1 MWYYQCFLFRVKP
14 DYEWWLERHST
25 VLSIKY
31 FWLGVLPTDENM
43 TIPLTDCL
51 NHMSYRSF
59 AVKMIVA
66 RRDGESPATRFS
78 TFFMAP
84 ALQHPHGYY
93 LRASFYF
100 VSCSFSSSCFPLFYI
115 LLWSFPC
122 RFYHVRKFVASTCQ
136 CIFCDKNNIF
146 F

>member
-1 MWYYQCFLFRVKP
+1 MWYYQPCFLFRVKP

-51 NHMSYRSF
+51 NRMSYRPF

-66 RRDGESPATRFS
+66 RRDGDAESPATRFS

-93 LRASFYF
+93 LRAFFYF
-100 VSCSFSSSCFPLFYI
+100 VPCSSSSSCFPLFLYS
-115 LLWSFPC
+115 SFKLPVSFLS
-122 RFYHVRKFVASTCQ
+122 RA
-136 CIFCDKNNIF
+136 
-146 F
+146 